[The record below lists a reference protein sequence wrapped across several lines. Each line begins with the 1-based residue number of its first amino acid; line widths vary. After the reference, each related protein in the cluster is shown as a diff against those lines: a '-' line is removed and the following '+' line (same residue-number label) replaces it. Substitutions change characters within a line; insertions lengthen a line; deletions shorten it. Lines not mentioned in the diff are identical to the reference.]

1 MSHPEVSESALLELL
16 SKQEIIDCLHRHAR
30 GIDRLDKE
38 LFLSAYHRD
47 AREWHGSFVGSPEEL
62 AVWLWS
68 RHDQRVAAQ
77 HYVMNH
83 TFDFAGDVAH
93 VETYFISPSRRQ
105 DHDEVTVVG
114 GRYIDRFE
122 RREREWRIALRIL
135 VREWGAS
142 LPEEPTER
150 ASNIGLRSASDV
162 SYRRPLTSQWIN
174 TMLNN

>member
-1 MSHPEVSESALLELL
+1 MSYPEVNQSALRELL

-30 GIDRLDKE
+30 GVDRLDRD
-38 LFLSAYHRD
+38 LFLSAYHQD
-47 AREWHGSFVGSPEEL
+47 AHEWHGSFVGSPEEL

-93 VETYFISPSRRQ
+93 VETYFISPFRER
-105 DHDEVTVVG
+105 DRDEVTIVG

-122 RREREWRIALRIL
+122 RRDDEWRIALRVL
-135 VREWGAS
+135 AREWGGS
-142 LPEEPTER
+142 FPDEPVESE
-150 ASNIGLRSASDV
+150 SNIGLRSGSDV
-162 SYRRPLTSQWIN
+162 SYQRPLTSQWIN
-174 TMLNN
+174 STLKY